1 MAPLIGFN
9 YHWPYTQ
16 EAKMIYFKAGR
27 NIVEYLKVLMIKMII
42 EFFSLILTIISWNSV
57 LIKGGN

>member
-16 EAKMIYFKAGR
+16 EAKMIYFKAGK

-42 EFFSLILTIISWNSV
+42 ENSC
-57 LIKGGN
+57 L